1 MAGQQNSM
9 GGARGR
15 DASLSNA
22 VSQRRKDDEAQ
33 FARLLP
39 KLNQT
44 NADTALGYLIG
55 QILNKP
61 FHNWLDNMFM
71 PKSKDKQEGASGTG
85 GNAPQNNGIV
95 SPEDA
100 EKFAMANHYGDIP
113 YYDQNGT
120 EVARLL
126 GGGLDGNNLVV
137 HQKTPNSESSLVFQ
151 KGDFPIGSE
160 SSASPDAKNLDAL
173 GSILSAVQYRPDYKN
188 LPEDVWPWR
197 KDFRGVL

>member
-1 MAGQQNSM
+1 M

-39 KLNQT
+39 ILNQT

-71 PKSKDKQEGASGTG
+71 PKSEGKPKPNDTSGTG
-85 GNAPQNNGIV
+85 DNAPKNNGIAV

-126 GGGLDGNNLVV
+126 GGGGLDGNNLVV

-151 KGDFPIGSE
+151 KGEFPIGSE

-173 GSILSAVQYRPDYKN
+173 SNILSAVQYRPDYKN